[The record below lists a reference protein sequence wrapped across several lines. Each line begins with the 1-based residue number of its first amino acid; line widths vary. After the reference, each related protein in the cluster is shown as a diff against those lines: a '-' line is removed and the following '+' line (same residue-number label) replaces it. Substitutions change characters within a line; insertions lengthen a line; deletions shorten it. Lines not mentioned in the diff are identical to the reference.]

1 MDSIMAM
8 ATVSLALQIVTLSVI
23 VSGYILKRKN
33 QFLSHGTLMSVALIL
48 QVASFL
54 LIMGPSFLSL
64 AENGHIQ
71 ELTWVSLVTFF
82 HAGLGGTTLV
92 VGSWIVGGWH
102 LQTSTEK
109 CVTKRIFMRYVFV
122 IWILSLILGTTLY
135 ALLYLH
141 A

>member
-8 ATVSLALQIVTLSVI
+8 ATISLALQIVTLSI
-23 VSGYILKRKN
+23 VLSGYVLKRKG
-33 QFLSHGTLMSVALIL
+33 QFLSHGTLMSVALII

-64 AENGHIQ
+64 VENGHIQ
-71 ELTWVSLVTFF
+71 ELTWVSFVTLL
-82 HAGLGGTTLV
+82 HASLGGITLV

-102 LQTSTEK
+102 LQNSTEN
-109 CVTKRIFMRYVFV
+109 CVRKRIVMRYVFV
-122 IWILSLILGTTLY
+122 VWTLSLILGIILY
-135 ALLYLH
+135 MLLYVH